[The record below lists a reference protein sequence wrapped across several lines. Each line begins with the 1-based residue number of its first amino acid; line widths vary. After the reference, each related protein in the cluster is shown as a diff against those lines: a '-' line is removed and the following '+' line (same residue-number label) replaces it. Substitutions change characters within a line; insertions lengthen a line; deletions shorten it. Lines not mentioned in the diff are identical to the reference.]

1 MLGEMTEDSRSASVV
16 PPGELKL
23 KSRNFIIVPK
33 GSWKNDLKY
42 LPSVFFYRHLTFFW
56 GQNIF

>member
-33 GSWKNDLKY
+33 GSWKNDLEY
-42 LPSVFFYRHLTFFW
+42 LPSVFFLQL
-56 GQNIF
+56 GLALEQNRSN